1 VTIDNPVVA
10 SQGGVLIMNWDAVG
24 AVAEL
29 LAAIGVIVSLIYLAG
44 QIRLNTRLQK
54 RNNFGDISTE
64 LATTARCTATN
75 PELASL
81 VLRGLGNIDSLDSV
95 ERYRFDSFL
104 YAFIANFERA
114 LLDAQSGYYPEDQ
127 LVPLRATVAGYLG
140 TDGGRSW
147 WEQRRAWF
155 TSFGQQSIEA
165 ILSDQTVD
173 SHRSG
178 PWISSHNH
186 NQTAATQ

>member
-1 VTIDNPVVA
+1 MTTDNPAVA
-10 SQGGVLIMNWDAVG
+10 SQGEVLIMNWDAVG

-44 QIRLNTRLQK
+44 QVRLNTRLQK
-54 RNNFGDISTE
+54 RNNFGDIATE

-81 VLRGLGNIDSLDSV
+81 VLRGLGDIDSLDSV

-114 LLDAQSGYYPEDQ
+114 LLDSQGGFYPEDQ
-127 LVPLRATVAGYLG
+127 LVPLRATIAGYLG

-155 TSFGQQSIEA
+155 TSFGQESIEA
-165 ILSDQTVD
+165 ILSDQTVI
-173 SHRSG
+173 SNRSG
-178 PWISSHNH
+178 PWISSHN
-186 NQTAATQ
+186 QSAATQ